1 LNPDTGSDLKTMTG
15 KLFGTT
21 GVRKVYGTEFDL
33 EMALRLGKAVG
44 TYLGQGTVLLGRD
57 ARTTGQIVAHAL
69 TAGVISTGLN
79 VVDAGII
86 PTPTLAFATKLLGL
100 SAGIMVTASHNP
112 PEYTGVKFWA
122 EDSMGF
128 TPKAEEEIEDI
139 FNSGQFKVAQWD
151 SIGHVSSIENAADL
165 HIEALLKRCAVDTIE
180 KMDYHVV
187 VDPGNGAAC
196 VLTPYLVQKLGC
208 RVITINGQ
216 LDGHFPGRR
225 SEPDEESLGDLITM
239 VRDTN
244 ADLGIAHDGDSDRV
258 VFVTETGEVVRGDRT
273 IALFAREALKASPSK
288 TIVTTVDSSKVL
300 DETVASVGGKTERTP
315 VGDIQVAIKVKEL
328 GAAHGGEACGV
339 FLFPEVHL
347 APEPFLAVCK
357 ILELMAK
364 THRSFGDLV
373 GEVPVYPLKKT
384 KLSVAND
391 MKALVMTSLKDMLP
405 QVFTDVKD
413 VLTVDGLGVVLEKG
427 WVLVRPSGTEP
438 VIRITCEAPTEELV
452 SSILE
457 KTRRVVE
464 EVIGAH

>member
-1 LNPDTGSDLKTMTG
+1 MTG

-44 TYLGQGTVLLGRD
+44 TYLRQGTVLLGRD
-57 ARTTGQIVAHAL
+57 ARTTGQIVSHAL
-69 TAGVISTGLN
+69 TAGVISTGVN
-79 VVDAGII
+79 VVNAGIV
-86 PTPTLAFATKLLGL
+86 PTPTLAYVTKLLGL
-100 SAGIMVTASHNP
+100 TAGIMVTASHNP

-122 EDSMGF
+122 GDSMGF
-128 TPKAEEEIEDI
+128 TPKAEEEIESI
-139 FNSGQFKVAQWD
+139 FDSGKFTVAQWD
-151 SIGHVSSIENAADL
+151 SIGRVSRIDNATDL
-165 HIEALLKRCAVDTIE
+165 HIEALLRRCDADAIRA
-180 KMDYHVV
+180 MDYRVV

-196 VLTPYLVQKLGC
+196 VLTPYLVQELGC
-208 RVITINGQ
+208 KVITINGQ

-225 SEPDEESLGDLITM
+225 SEPDEESLENLVMM

-273 IALFAREALKASPSK
+273 IALFAKEALKESPSK

-300 DETVASVGGKTERTP
+300 DETVASAGGRTERTP

-339 FLFPEVHL
+339 FLFPEAHL

-357 ILELMAK
+357 ILELMAN
-364 THRSFGDLV
+364 THRSFGSLV
-373 GEVPVYPLKKT
+373 GEIPVYPLKKT

-391 MKALVMTSLKDMLP
+391 MKPMVMTSLRERLP
-405 QVFTDVKD
+405 QAFTDVKEI
-413 VLTVDGLGVVLEKG
+413 LTVDGLGVALEKG

-438 VIRITCEAPTEELV
+438 VIRITCEAPTEEMV
-452 SSILE
+452 SDILE
-457 KTRRVVE
+457 KTRKIVE
-464 EVIGAH
+464 EVIDGH

>member
-1 LNPDTGSDLKTMTG
+1 MNPDIRNVLKTMTG

-33 EMALRLGKAVG
+33 GMALRLGKAVG
-44 TYLGQGTVLLGRD
+44 TYLGQGTVLLARD

-69 TAGVISTGLN
+69 TAGVISTGVN

-86 PTPTLAFATKLLGL
+86 PTPTLAFVTKLLGL
-100 SAGIMVTASHNP
+100 TAGIMVTASHNP
-112 PEYTGVKFWA
+112 PEYTGVKLWA
-122 EDSMGF
+122 KDSMGF
-128 TPKAEEEIEDI
+128 TPEAEGEIEHI
-139 FNSGQFKVAQWD
+139 FDSGKFAVAQWD
-151 SIGHVSSIENAADL
+151 SIGSVSSIDNAADL
-165 HIEALLKRCAVDTIE
+165 HVEALLKRCDVDAI
-180 KMDYHVV
+180 KVMNYRVV

-208 RVITINGQ
+208 NVITLNGQ

-225 SEPDEESLGDLITM
+225 SEPDEESLVDLIAM
-239 VRDTN
+239 VRDAN

-273 IALFAREALKASPSK
+273 IALFAREALKESPSK

-300 DETVASVGGKTERTP
+300 DETVASAGGRTERTP

-339 FLFPEVHL
+339 FLFPDVHL
-347 APEPFLAVCK
+347 APEPFLAICK

-364 THRSFGDLV
+364 TNRPFGDLV
-373 GEVPVYPLKKT
+373 GEVPIYPLKKT
-384 KLSVAND
+384 KLNVAND
-391 MKALVMTSLKDMLP
+391 LKSLVMSSLREKLP
-405 QVFTDVKD
+405 QAFTDVKEI
-413 VLTVDGLGVVLEKG
+413 LTVDGLGVTLEMG

-457 KTRRVVE
+457 KTKKVVE
-464 EVIGAH
+464 EVIDAH